1 MSSSNINL
9 EQFFSDTT
17 QLRTEAA
24 KSFDNAILVFKKSN
38 SFSDRNGK
46 AYCINLII
54 AAADNRKDKVNA
66 RIREGVDHYNE
77 IYYNIHYIYYV
88 SSDTYID
95 LNKFNI
101 ATRI

>member
-46 AYCINLII
+46 AYCINFWII
-54 AAADNRKDKVNA
+54 LPS
-66 RIREGVDHYNE
+66 HYSQLP
-77 IYYNIHYIYYV
+77 IPGIPV
-88 SSDTYID
+88 V
-95 LNKFNI
+95 
-101 ATRI
+101 